1 MCWLTDPITDLTCP
15 GRLSTSIPATRALP
29 SSGRDSVVR
38 ILTAVVLPA
47 PFGPS
52 SAKML
57 PSATQKLRPSSAR
70 TSDLYVLRR
79 PSASTTGLLVIRS
92 SPNDVL
98 IVNNVLYTNNVYY
111 RTAFSSTT
119 LLDVS
124 ETAGDQTRSGR
135 PGGGDRPPASAPEPP
150 WRSAPRRG
158 RPPRPQLSRDLVVT
172 AALKVV
178 ESDGGDALTMRR
190 VADEIGVS
198 ASSLYGYVANKE
210 ELVQLVLEQIMAEIP
225 FPQPGPD
232 WQEMLRSWARET
244 LGVFRRHPGVA
255 GLSLGRVPFGPAML
269 TGVERMLAAM
279 RSAGIPDQV
288 AAFAGDL
295 GSLYVAAYAHE
306 QRRDPARRAG
316 RLRCSGRCL
325 AQVTA
330 AG

>member
-1 MCWLTDPITDLTCP
+1 MNI
-15 GRLSTSIPATRALP
+15 
-29 SSGRDSVVR
+29 
-38 ILTAVVLPA
+38 
-47 PFGPS
+47 
-52 SAKML
+52 
-57 PSATQKLRPSSAR
+57 
-70 TSDLYVLRR
+70 
-79 PSASTTGLLVIRS
+79 
-92 SPNDVL
+92 
-98 IVNNVLYTNNVYY
+98 VLYTNNVYY
-111 RTAFSSTT
+111 RTVFSSST
-119 LLDVS
+119 LFDVS
-124 ETAGDQTRSGR
+124 ETAGDQTRSGQ
-135 PGGGDRPPASAPEPP
+135 PGGGDRPTASAPEPP

-158 RPPRPQLSRDLVVT
+158 RPPRPQLSRDVVVT

-232 WQEMLRSWARET
+232 WQDMLRSWARET

-306 QRRDPARRAG
+306 QDVTPLAEPDDFAAQAAAWLKSLPPDEFPNTVAIADQIVAGSGDDRFEWGLDVLIRGLASYKTSPPAPEAHWPSR
-316 RLRCSGRCL
+316 
-325 AQVTA
+325 
-330 AG
+330 